1 MEELKGNLTVEE
13 VSIDGSTYIAEELVG
28 VFSVAVVN
36 IEGGTPSIEFLEEK
50 VAETLQYRDEAKYAS
65 ENVNVFIPHISE
77 DGTLTFT
84 NGAGLENPAPV
95 KIRGE
100 KGEDGRT
107 PIKGVDYYTE
117 SDKQE
122 IIDNVLA
129 NFPAYEGAYN
139 ISPSRQTQ
147 VLETTNKVLS
157 DDITIAEIS
166 YAEVSNNSGGT
177 TYYIAK
183 EQ

>member
-1 MEELKGNLTVEE
+1 MAKLYGTLSAEEELIGT
-13 VSIDGSTYIAEELVG
+13 
-28 VFSVAVVN
+28 FSVAVVEV
-36 IEGGTPSIEFLEEK
+36 EGGTPSIEFLEEK
-50 VAETLQYRDEAKYAS
+50 VAETLQYRNEAKYAS
-65 ENVNVFIPHISE
+65 ENVNVFIPHIFE

-84 NGAGLENPAPV
+84 NRAGLENPAPV

-100 KGEDGRT
+100 KGEDGHT
-107 PIKGVDYYTE
+107 PVKGVDYYTE

-129 NFPAYEGAYN
+129 NFPVYEGTYN
-139 ISPSRQTQ
+139 ISPSRQNQT
-147 VLETTNKVLS
+147 LETANKVLS
-157 DDITIAEIS
+157 DNVTIAEIS

-183 EQ
+183 E